1 MSFDDKTDQMD
12 WKDEFVWMAVAVI
25 SGLLLWLVLA
35 WFGRFP
41 DASHIAVLTLSITGF
56 YILSILLRIQNHRG
70 MALTGKTGFPEKHLK
85 WVFPIVGFL
94 IGLMLLLF

>member
-1 MSFDDKTDQMD
+1 MSFNDKTDQMD
-12 WKDEFVWMAVAVI
+12 WKDELTWMAVAVI

-41 DASHIAVLTLSITGF
+41 DASHLAVLTLSITGF

-70 MALTGKTGFPEKHLK
+70 MALTGKTGFAERHLK
-85 WVFPIVGFL
+85 WVFPVVGFL
-94 IGLMLLLF
+94 VGLMLLLF